1 MNNEKN
7 ALLGNHKALAL
18 LSIIL
23 TFGGVLVGYLGRH
36 LNTGGFGLGTIV
48 TFVSLLLSLMSV
60 SDKDDNL
67 VTGIAFFLS
76 VAGMFAAVTITSL
89 AA

>member
-23 TFGGVLVGYLGRH
+23 P
-36 LNTGGFGLGTIV
+36 
-48 TFVSLLLSLMSV
+48 
-60 SDKDDNL
+60 
-67 VTGIAFFLS
+67 
-76 VAGMFAAVTITSL
+76 L
-89 AA
+89 AAFWSVISADT

>member
-1 MNNEKN
+1 
-7 ALLGNHKALAL
+7 
-18 LSIIL
+18 
-23 TFGGVLVGYLGRH
+23 
-36 LNTGGFGLGTIV
+36 
-48 TFVSLLLSLMSV
+48 MSV